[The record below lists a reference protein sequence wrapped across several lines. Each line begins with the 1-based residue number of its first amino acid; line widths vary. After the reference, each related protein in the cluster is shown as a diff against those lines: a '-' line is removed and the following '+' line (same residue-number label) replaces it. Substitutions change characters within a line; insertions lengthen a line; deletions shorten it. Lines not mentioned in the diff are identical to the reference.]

1 MSRGRVRPDRTSRRG
16 EEGFT
21 LLEVMIVLIVLGVLL
36 VITIPV
42 VSTLEQ
48 TTSRVTNTYTSL
60 NGQLELSTTLQRL
73 LRAAVAPA
81 PPLAGKAPGTGNRT
95 PFVPGELTPTSMS
108 FYANVG
114 TTNGPVEVT
123 AQCAP
128 ITPTHAYL
136 CAATSRF
143 TVTMIRPNAG
153 SCPTIETSTK
163 TCTYPTASGS
173 RLLVSIT
180 HIQNGTD
187 AKPLFVY
194 SYGIQPA
201 LGTPL
206 SVTTVCVT
214 TTALPATCTG
224 SDATT
229 LDSTSCAAPTTNA
242 TDPYAKCPVG
252 AVDDVVYDLQI
263 NVRTTR
269 LHRTRTTPLNG
280 GYQVEDATGTFVLS
294 ATSVLFD
301 PAVG

>member
-1 MSRGRVRPDRTSRRG
+1 MSPGSGRRSRLSNRGDD
-16 EEGFT
+16 GFT

-36 VITIPV
+36 VVTIPV

-48 TTSRVTNTYTSL
+48 TTSRVNNTYSNL

-95 PFVPGELTPTSMS
+95 PFVPGALTPTSMS

-114 TTNGPVEVT
+114 TANGPGKVT

-136 CAATSRF
+136 CAPTSRF
-143 TVTMIRPNAG
+143 TVTMTRPNAG
-153 SCPTIETSTK
+153 SCPTVETSTK
-163 TCTYPTASGS
+163 SCTYPTSSGS

-214 TTALPATCTG
+214 TTTSPAPCTG

-229 LDSTSCAAPTTNA
+229 LSSTSCAAPTTNA
-242 TDPYAKCPVG
+242 TDPYAKCPAG
-252 AVDDVVYDLQI
+252 AVDDVAYDVQI
-263 NVRTTR
+263 NVKTTKV
-269 LHRTRTTPLNG
+269 HRTRTTSLNG